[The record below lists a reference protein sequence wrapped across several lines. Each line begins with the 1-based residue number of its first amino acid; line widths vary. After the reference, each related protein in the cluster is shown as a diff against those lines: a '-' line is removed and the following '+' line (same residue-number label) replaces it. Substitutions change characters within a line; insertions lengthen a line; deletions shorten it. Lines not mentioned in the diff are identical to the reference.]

1 MSLDNLVAKNYICL
15 VEFSDIHLLK
25 TRSCFL
31 LDINVIICCF
41 NWVRRYTALVE
52 MCQIVGYRDRLI
64 TLLFLLAENVLN
76 IILVHFQDRY
86 AIYFFWQFLYTR
98 LKLSLFGLLLIFW
111 QFLYIWFQSRYEN
124 NYIWYRAR
132 L

>member
-41 NWVRRYTALVE
+41 NRVRRYTALVE

-86 AIYFFWQFLYTR
+86 APFISFGSSYT
-98 LKLSLFGLLLIFW
+98 
-111 QFLYIWFQSRYEN
+111 QD
-124 NYIWYRAR
+124 
-132 L
+132 